1 MKEEFEP
8 DDPEVLMAAF
18 KVLDEEGTGVI
29 ELDLMETYITE
40 MGIPFLA
47 HESKEFK
54 SFICGSEK
62 EKTKFYYEDYV
73 QDWKAQIDKHKYNF
87 LEKDYEA
94 FDAEK
99 SKKKKQQRKAKKQ

>member
-1 MKEEFEP
+1 MIDGLVSQYLCLIFVVMMKEEFEP

-54 SFICGSEK
+54 SFICGSER

-73 QDWKAQIDKHKYNF
+73 QDWKA
-87 LEKDYEA
+87 
-94 FDAEK
+94 
-99 SKKKKQQRKAKKQ
+99 